1 MESKNSLPLRSTKA
15 SLFSFFDESS
25 IPNLKNNVPSTRFW
39 KTNGTPFSVKD
50 EAGANGGYLYL
61 ISEN

>member
-25 IPNLKNNVPSTRFW
+25 IPNLKNNVPSTRF
-39 KTNGTPFSVKD
+39 
-50 EAGANGGYLYL
+50 
-61 ISEN
+61 